1 MPDIVVHNRMGDR
14 VIEQLDED
22 ISSLIDPE
30 IFHFS
35 VMGPDPYIFYRF
47 FAPMFRHGIN
57 KRSTTMHRTK
67 TGHFLMALAKRS
79 QSKEMFSFTAGFL
92 CHYAID
98 STSHPF
104 IYGLAEYKSDMHTA
118 IEHRLDV
125 IELERQGKQRR
136 DIMELFTAFPDLP
149 ELKEAMKEVYG
160 WDDNAYK
167 IGHRHMKLFHWIIK
181 DQHGILNGL
190 VGWLGGK
197 FVAISYRTKM
207 ADMLDLTPF
216 GKLEEQS
223 VDFGVQLI
231 TALYKFR
238 NGEIEES
245 KLQEIIGNRSYA
257 GGEADSS
264 IMQ

>member
-1 MPDIVVHNRMGDR
+1 MPDIVVHNTMGDKVLR
-14 VIEQLDED
+14 KLGTE
-22 ISSLIDPE
+22 ISSIIVPK

-67 TGHFLMALAKRS
+67 TGQFLMALAKRS

-92 CHYAID
+92 CHYAMD

-104 IYGLAEYKSDMHTA
+104 IYGLAEYKGDMHTA
-118 IEHRLDV
+118 IEHKLDV

-136 DIMELFTAFPDLP
+136 DIMGLFTAFPDLP
-149 ELKEAMKEVYG
+149 EVRAAMKEVYG
-160 WDDNAYK
+160 WDDNAYM

-181 DQHGILNGL
+181 DQHGILNGI

-197 FVAISYRTKM
+197 FAAVSYRTKM
-207 ADMLDLTPF
+207 ADTVDLTPF
-216 GKLEEQS
+216 VGLEEQA
-223 VDFGVQLI
+223 VDFGVKLI

-238 NGEIEES
+238 NSEIGERE
-245 KLQEIIGNRSYA
+245 LQEIIGTRSYA
-257 GGEADSS
+257 GGEAEG
-264 IMQ
+264 